1 MRDVLFWDRQ
11 ISISEALKKERL
23 SRNADN
29 VFGSLAGAHQEGG
42 EQFVLGGGAIDVFL
56 VAGLGEGL
64 GRAGARRAGGT
75 ACHGGVLAAPSRGD
89 PLPEDL

>member
-1 MRDVLFWDRQ
+1 MDRQ
-11 ISISEALKKERL
+11 KSISEALRKERL
-23 SRNADN
+23 SRNGNADN
-29 VFGSLAGAHQEGG
+29 VLEAWQEPTRRGG
-42 EQFVLGGGAIDVFL
+42 QFVLGGGAIDVFL